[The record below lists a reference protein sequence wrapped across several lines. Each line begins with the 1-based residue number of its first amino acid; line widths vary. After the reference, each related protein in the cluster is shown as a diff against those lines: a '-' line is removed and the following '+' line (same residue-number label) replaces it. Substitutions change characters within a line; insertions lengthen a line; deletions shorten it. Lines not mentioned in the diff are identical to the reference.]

1 MILYMTEQVLFF
13 NVFSKND
20 LFVFIFQWNRLLIE
34 TLSLFCLVEYQLV
47 RVASLSNACPEL
59 LV

>member
-1 MILYMTEQVLFF
+1 MTEQVLFF
-13 NVFSKND
+13 NVFSKKD

-47 RVASLSNACPEL
+47 RVASLSNACAEL